1 MMFTEIKVNG
11 IYLPRPDE
19 NLQFTSEKIKKE
31 YETEA
36 GTTAVAVVRQ
46 SKLTIKGTWTLTGKW
61 MTLFRQF
68 ADSDTVTVECYFPS
82 NDEMS
87 SHVCQFLIEGERHIK
102 KSKEQLSVHG
112 LYSVNVTMVEL

>member
-1 MMFTEIKVNG
+1 MFTGIKVNG

-31 YETEA
+31 YETES

-102 KSKEQLSVHG
+102 VQGAV
-112 LYSVNVTMVEL
+112 VCPWTV

>member
-1 MMFTEIKVNG
+1 MFKELKING
-11 IYLPRPDE
+11 MYLPRPDE

-61 MTLFRQF
+61 MTLFRKF

-87 SHVCQFLIEGERHIK
+87 SHECQFLIEGESHIK
-102 KSKEQLSVHG
+102 KSKEQLSVQG
-112 LYSVNVTMVEL
+112 LYTVSVVMVEL